1 MNKSQKQE
9 ILSTFSQPFEVFLQ
23 TERQISLPTL
33 LNTLT
38 SEIPTLLYTWWGMKK
53 VPLSGGAS
61 PYRPL

>member
-38 SEIPTLLYTWWGMKK
+38 SEIPTLLYT
-53 VPLSGGAS
+53 
-61 PYRPL
+61 